1 MAFGRKST
9 RIAELTEQLAAAL
22 GCAEDAAACAEDAV
36 AVAQKRTE
44 DVAFAERV
52 AVDAVERR
60 DLLLHRV
67 GDRMAR
73 QLPELA
79 AEWEAAKAGVAWR
92 DERGR
97 FLPRSER

>member
-1 MAFGRKST
+1 MAWNRKHR

-52 AVDAVERR
+52 AVQAVERR
-60 DLLLHRV
+60 DTLLHRV
-67 GDRMAR
+67 GDRMAAR
-73 QLPELA
+73 LPECA

-97 FLPRSER
+97 FLPRGDR

>member
-1 MAFGRKST
+1 MAWNRKHQ
-9 RIAELTEQLAAAL
+9 RIAELEQKLSAAL
-22 GCAEDAAACAEDAV
+22 DCAEQAV
-36 AVAQKRTE
+36 AVAAKRTG
-44 DVAFAERV
+44 DVEFAERV

-67 GDRMAR
+67 GDRMAAR
-73 QLPELA
+73 LPELA